1 MDFWVDLVLLS
12 RQDISGL
19 YMFKQKVNH
28 ASQFC
33 FLASASELFAQNRD
47 ASSSVD
53 YTTTVDFTN
62 ICLLRRL
69 QDTCSW
75 TYRLIAQS

>member
-33 FLASASELFAQNRD
+33 FLASASELFAQNRH

-53 YTTTVDFTN
+53 FATTVRFHKHLSSVGFKILAVGPTD
-62 ICLLRRL
+62 
-69 QDTCSW
+69 
-75 TYRLIAQS
+75 